1 MKKLSKYLL
10 WAFGV
15 AWVFQIIAG
24 ILYRKGNSMSYSVL
38 LAVSM
43 FAPLFAAVLS
53 GTEIRS
59 IGWKPHIKGNL
70 RWILV
75 AWFAPVA
82 LGAAGAALYFL
93 LVPNALDTTFA
104 YIRTSLGVESLSQLE
119 SAGLSVQ
126 LYACIGAVSAMTY
139 APFVNMLFA
148 VGEEAGWRGTM
159 YPILKEHFGIVK
171 GRLIGGA
178 VWGVWHWPIMLLAG
192 YEYGTT
198 YWGAPV
204 TGPLLFCVITIAM
217 GILFDFLYE
226 KTNCIWVPALCHG
239 AINAFAGVPTLF
251 LNPAYADKLLLG
263 PLMIGVISGLPLM
276 LTALIL
282 SIQEKNW
289 PRTISLLRRCSN
301 TMRKMKTGIRL
312 VTVWQ
317 RWNLCWRMNI

>member
-24 ILYRKGNSMSYSVL
+24 ILYHKGNSMGYSAV

-43 FAPLFAAVLS
+43 FAPLLAAVLS
-53 GTEIRS
+53 GAEIRS
-59 IGWKPHIKGNL
+59 IGWKPHIKGNF

-139 APFVNMLFA
+139 APFVNMLFV

-178 VWGVWHWPIMLLAG
+178 IWGVWHWTIMLLAG

-204 TGPLLFCVITIAM
+204 TGSLLFCVITIAM
-217 GILFDFLYE
+217 GILFDFLYG

-276 LTALIL
+276 LTAFII
-282 SIQEKNW
+282 SIREKN
-289 PRTISLLRRCSN
+289 TI
-301 TMRKMKTGIRL
+301 MKAR
-312 VTVWQ
+312 
-317 RWNLCWRMNI
+317 

>member
-82 LGAAGAALYFL
+82 LGVAGAALYFL

-104 YIRTSLGVESLSQLE
+104 YIRTSLG
-119 SAGLSVQ
+119 LSVQ
-126 LYACIGAVSAMTY
+126 LYALIGAVSAMTY

-282 SIQEKNW
+282 SIQEKNS
-289 PRTISLLRRCSN
+289 I
-301 TMRKMKTGIRL
+301 MKAR
-312 VTVWQ
+312 
-317 RWNLCWRMNI
+317 

>member
-10 WAFGV
+10 WAFGA
-15 AWVFQIIAG
+15 AWILQIIAG
-24 ILYRKGNSMSYSVL
+24 ILFRKGNSISYSVL
-38 LAVSM
+38 LALSM
-43 FAPLFAAVLS
+43 FAPLLASVMS
-53 GTEIRS
+53 GAEIRR
-59 IGWKPHIKGNL
+59 IGWKPHIKGNF
-70 RWILV
+70 RWILI
-75 AWFAPVA
+75 AWFVPAI
-82 LGAAGAALYFL
+82 LGMVGAALYFL
-93 LVPNALDTTFA
+93 LVPNAFDTTFA
-104 YIRTSLGVESLSQLE
+104 YVRTLLGNEGLSQLE
-119 SAGLSVQ
+119 SNGLSGQ
-126 LYACIGAVSAMTY
+126 TYAIISVVSAITY

-263 PLMIGVISGLPLM
+263 PLMIGVISGLPLV
-276 LTALIL
+276 LTAFIL
-282 SIQEKNW
+282 SIREKN
-289 PRTISLLRRCSN
+289 TIVKER
-301 TMRKMKTGIRL
+301 
-312 VTVWQ
+312 
-317 RWNLCWRMNI
+317 

>member
-104 YIRTSLGVESLSQLE
+104 YIRTSLGVASLSQLE

-126 LYACIGAVSAMTY
+126 LYAIISTVSAITY

-159 YPILKEHFGIVK
+159 YPILKDRFGIIR
-171 GRLIGGA
+171 GRLLGGA
-178 VWGVWHWPIMLLAG
+178 IWGVWHWPIMLLTG

-204 TGPLLFCVITIAM
+204 TGPLLFCVITITM
-217 GILFDFLYE
+217 GILFDFLYG
-226 KTNCIWVPALCHG
+226 KTSCIWVPALCHG

-263 PLMIGVISGLPLM
+263 PLIIGVISGLPLV
-276 LTALIL
+276 LTAFIL
-282 SIQEKNW
+282 SIREKN
-289 PRTISLLRRCSN
+289 TIVKER
-301 TMRKMKTGIRL
+301 
-312 VTVWQ
+312 
-317 RWNLCWRMNI
+317 

>member
-24 ILYRKGNSMSYSVL
+24 ILYHKGNSMGYSAV

-43 FAPLFAAVLS
+43 FAPLLAAVLS
-53 GTEIRS
+53 GAEIRS

-204 TGPLLFCVITIAM
+204 TGLLLFCVITIAM

-276 LTALIL
+276 LTAFIL
-282 SIQEKNW
+282 SIREKN
-289 PRTISLLRRCSN
+289 TI
-301 TMRKMKTGIRL
+301 MKAR
-312 VTVWQ
+312 
-317 RWNLCWRMNI
+317 

>member
-126 LYACIGAVSAMTY
+126 LYALIGAVSAMTY

-159 YPILKEHFGIVK
+159 YPILKDRFGIIN
-171 GRLIGGA
+171 GRLLGGA
-178 VWGVWHWPIMLLAG
+178 IWGVWHWPIMLLAG

-226 KTNCIWVPALCHG
+226 KTNC
-239 AINAFAGVPTLF
+239 
-251 LNPAYADKLLLG
+251 
-263 PLMIGVISGLPLM
+263 
-276 LTALIL
+276 
-282 SIQEKNW
+282 
-289 PRTISLLRRCSN
+289 TISTDDSHEITRIEVQIHSVKCDLFVDRSRI
-301 TMRKMKTGIRL
+301 KGF
-312 VTVWQ
+312 
-317 RWNLCWRMNI
+317 MNILDFQHISHYAVLRFFVKYLPFMYGTARKHATTTAENSFI